1 MYNSLLITPAVLN
14 HRAADRYRAA
24 EHWPPGHRDL
34 EKNIKETLLYAYC
47 ILLTDDE
54 QAHPYVFIDLKLT
67 QYITVMLLECD
78 NVTVY

>member
-1 MYNSLLITPAVLN
+1 M
-14 HRAADRYRAA
+14 
-24 EHWPPGHRDL
+24 
-34 EKNIKETLLYAYC
+34 LYAYC